1 MRDLI
6 VNSLELL
13 CKIGVV
19 ALLLAGAGFGLMTG
33 NPFVVIACFIAA
45 FIVGTVVFGIIFLL
59 IDINDNLRAVRYSL
73 EKIETYGRPE

>member
-19 ALLLAGAGFGLMTG
+19 LLVVAGTGFGLMTG
-33 NPFVVIACFIAA
+33 NPYVAILGLVVS
-45 FIVGTVVFGIIFLL
+45 FIVSTVIFGLLFLL
-59 IDINDNLRAVRYSL
+59 IDINDNIRAVRYAL
-73 EKIETYGRPE
+73 EKLEKP

>member
-19 ALLLAGAGFGLMTG
+19 ALLLVGTGFGVMTG
-33 NPFVVIACFIAA
+33 NPYVAIVGLVGA
-45 FIVGTVVFGIIFLL
+45 FIVSTFVFGLLFLL
-59 IDINDNLRAVRYSL
+59 IDINDNIRAVRYLL
-73 EKIETYGRPE
+73 EKRENKP